1 MHPELCRTMI
11 PSPRFVGFAVLAVCL
26 QGCQYFMSPNKILE
40 SSEADELCYQWK
52 EETRKVIV
60 KFDMDYTLFN
70 RGCKLNSDRS
80 LYLGYQG
87 DYLTGNEKQDQQI
100 MSSWTVVKTFQMK
113 S

>member
-1 MHPELCRTMI
+1 MRAEFCRTMI

-70 RGCKLNSDRS
+70 RGCKLNSERS

-87 DYLTGNEKQDQQI
+87 GYLTGNEKQDQQI
-100 MSSWTVVKTFQMK
+100 MSSWTVVKTFQLK
-113 S
+113 R